1 MNTKEIG
8 DTFESYVRHL
18 FHPLEFT
25 TEKLP
30 AKKEDGKRASK
41 KEKKKPDFKFKH
53 NETEHSFWVE
63 AKYRSEFYKEKLR
76 VCKKY
81 KYDRYKKFQERVKP
95 EKVFIVVGHQGKPHR
110 PENLYVFDIE
120 KMKHPTPFKHMLE
133 DKERDPRT
141 LFEYQPGE
149 LI

>member
-8 DTFESYVRHL
+8 DVFEDYVRHL

-25 TEKLP
+25 HERLP
-30 AKKEDGKRASK
+30 PKKENGKKTSK
-41 KEKKKPDFKFKH
+41 NEEKKPDFKFTH
-53 NETEHSFWVE
+53 IETQHSFWVE
-63 AKYRSEFYKEKLR
+63 AKYRSKIYKEKLR

-81 KYDRYKKFQERVKP
+81 KFDRYKKFQESVKP
-95 EKVFIVVGHQGKPHR
+95 EKVFIVVGHQGEPHH

-120 KMKHPTPFKHMLE
+120 KMKHPTPFEHMLKE
-133 DKERDPRT
+133 KERDPRA
-141 LFEYQPGE
+141 LFEYESGK